1 MIMPYCETCRD
12 KKGLLT
18 VPHQVHTK
26 CLYCGQVRFCYD
38 PFMPD
43 FDKMYREVTDKRR
56 IEKTLQLAMEKEHV
70 KMLGILVRYQTFFID
85 IRDHM
90 GMNFISE
97 DDEELFEETHEILE
111 IITGRS

>member
-1 MIMPYCETCRD
+1 MIMPYCETC
-12 KKGLLT
+12 KEIKGLLT
-18 VPHQVHTK
+18 VPQRYETK
-26 CLYCGQVRFCYD
+26 CIYCGQVRNCYD

-43 FDKMYREVTDKRR
+43 FNNLQRQMSNKHKV
-56 IEKTLQLAMEKEHV
+56 EKTLQISMEQEHK
-70 KMLGILVRYQTFFID
+70 KMVGILVRYQTFFID
-85 IRDHM
+85 VRDHM